1 VCKKCGLIGVGV
13 FFLLTMGPERS
24 ITFVGAAMGTPG
36 PLAEQLYPGE
46 ARRKFICTVVF
57 CQKHLEELE
66 ACQRPFKNYLKESE
80 SPQSIQDFVNNAQS
94 EEAQHMVRVMICV
107 FSLFPIKR
115 NGWCIFE
122 SVVRVLKLDFA
133 EFIKKLKAFAR
144 NYLKKKANTAF
155 L

>member
-1 VCKKCGLIGVGV
+1 MWIDWRRRLFSTYDGPGKKHHFCWRCNGY
-13 FFLLTMGPERS
+13 S
-24 ITFVGAAMGTPG
+24 SG